1 MVEKAGRVAGKVAL
15 VTGAASGLGKATAER
30 LAAEGAAVMIADIR
44 AEPAEAAADGIRQ
57 TGGRAIAQK
66 LDVTSE
72 QDWVAAVAG
81 AEHAFGKLDVVVN
94 NAGTADGGWIHKLS
108 LERWRRVMAV
118 NLDGVFLGI
127 KHGAEA
133 MKRNGGG
140 SIVNISSVAGLVG
153 IAEGAS
159 AYCASKGGVTLLT
172 RAAALEFALL
182 KSNIRVNSV
191 HPGYM
196 QTPMLEGIIKASREP
211 DAARELMIKGE
222 PIGRLGEPRDIA
234 NAVLYLA
241 SDEAAFVTGTQL
253 VVDGG
258 YYAK

>member
-1 MVEKAGRVAGKVAL
+1 MAEKTGRVAGKVAL
-15 VTGAASGLGKATAER
+15 VSGAASGLGRATATR
-30 LAAEGAAVMIADIR
+30 LAEEGAAVMIADIR
-44 AEPAEAAADGIRQ
+44 LEPAEAVAADIRRAD
-57 TGGRAIAQK
+57 GRAVAHK
-66 LDVTSE
+66 LDVTSDD
-72 QDWVAAVAG
+72 DWRQAVAR
-81 AEHAFGKLDVVVN
+81 AERDFGKLDVVVN
-94 NAGTADGGWIHKLS
+94 NAGTAEGGWIHKLS
-108 LERWRRVMAV
+108 LERWRHVMAI
-118 NLDGVFLGI
+118 NLDGVFLGV

-133 MKRNGGG
+133 MKRCGGG

-153 IAEGAS
+153 MAEGAS

-196 QTPMLEGIIKASREP
+196 QTPMLEGIIGLSRDPE
-211 DAARELMIKGE
+211 AARAAMVRGE

>member
-1 MVEKAGRVAGKVAL
+1 MSNGKGRVADKVAL

-30 LAAEGAAVMIADIR
+30 LAGEGAAVVVADIR
-44 AEPAEAAADGIRQ
+44 GEPAEAVAAAIRQ
-57 TGGRAIAQK
+57 SGGRATARQ
-66 LDVTSE
+66 LDVSNET
-72 QDWVAAVAG
+72 DWSAAVAD
-81 AEHAFGKLDVVVN
+81 AESAFGKLDVLVN
-94 NAGTADGGWIHKLS
+94 NAGTADGTWIHKLS
-108 LERWRRVMAV
+108 LDRWRKVMAI

-127 KHGAEA
+127 KYGAEA
-133 MKRNGGG
+133 MKRCGGG

-196 QTPMLEGIIKASREP
+196 QTPMLEGVINAYREP
-211 DAARELMIKGE
+211 DAARDALMRNEPLGRFGE
-222 PIGRLGEPRDIA
+222 PKDIA

-241 SDEAAFVTGTQL
+241 SDEAAYVTGTQL
-253 VVDGG
+253 TVDGG
-258 YYAK
+258 YYAR

>member
-1 MVEKAGRVAGKVAL
+1 M
-15 VTGAASGLGKATAER
+15 
-30 LAAEGAAVMIADIR
+30 
-44 AEPAEAAADGIRQ
+44 
-57 TGGRAIAQK
+57 AI
-66 LDVTSE
+66 
-72 QDWVAAVAG
+72 
-81 AEHAFGKLDVVVN
+81 
-94 NAGTADGGWIHKLS
+94 
-108 LERWRRVMAV
+108 
-118 NLDGVFLGI
+118 NLDSVFLGI

-133 MKRNGGG
+133 MKRSGGG

-153 IAEGAS
+153 IAEGAT

-196 QTPMLEGIIKASREP
+196 QTPMLEGVINAYREP
-211 DAARELMIKGE
+211 DAAREVLMKNE
-222 PIGRLGEPRDIA
+222 PLGRFGQPSDVA

>member
-1 MVEKAGRVAGKVAL
+1 MAEKTGRVAGKVAL
-15 VTGAASGLGKATAER
+15 VSGAASGLGKATAQR
-30 LAAEGAAVMIADIR
+30 LAGEGAAVMIADIR
-44 AEPAEAAADGIRQ
+44 IEPAEAVAAGIREA
-57 TGGRAIAQK
+57 GGRAVAQK

-72 QDWVAAVAG
+72 ADWRDAVAG
-81 AEHAFGKLDVVVN
+81 AERDFGKLDVVVN
-94 NAGTADGGWIHKLS
+94 NAGTADGGWVHKLS
-108 LERWRRVMAV
+108 LERWRHVMAV
-118 NLDGVFLGI
+118 NLDGVFLGV

-133 MKRNGGG
+133 MKRCGGG
-140 SIVNISSVAGLVG
+140 SIINISSVAGLVG
-153 IAEGAS
+153 IAEGAT

-196 QTPMLEGIIKASREP
+196 QTPMLESIISVSREP
-211 DAARELMIKGE
+211 EAARAAMIEGE
-222 PIGRLGEPRDIA
+222 PLGRLGAPSDIA

-241 SDEAAFVTGTQL
+241 SDEAAFVTGAQL

-258 YYAK
+258 FYAK

>member
-1 MVEKAGRVAGKVAL
+1 MVERTGRVVGKVAL

-30 LAAEGAAVMIADIR
+30 LAEEGAAVLITDIR
-44 AEPAEAAADGIRQ
+44 AEAAEAAANVIRDA
-57 TGGRAIAQK
+57 GGRAEAHP
-66 LDVTSE
+66 LDVTSDE
-72 QDWVAAVAG
+72 SWRDAVAH
-81 AEHAFGKLDVVVN
+81 AERAFGKLDIVVN

-108 LERWRRVMAV
+108 LERWRKVMAV

-133 MKRNGGG
+133 MKRSGGG

-182 KSNIRVNSV
+182 KNNIRVNSV

-196 QTPMLEGIIKASREP
+196 QTPMLEGVINAYREP
-211 DAARELMIKGE
+211 DAARDALMKNEPMGRFGE
-222 PIGRLGEPRDIA
+222 PKDIA

-258 YYAK
+258 YIAK

>member
-1 MVEKAGRVAGKVAL
+1 MYMVDKAGRVAGKVAL

-44 AEPAEAAADGIRQ
+44 IEPAEAAADGIRQ
-57 TGGRAIAQK
+57 AGGRAVAQK

-72 QDWVAAVAG
+72 ADWSAAVAA
-81 AEHAFGKLDVVVN
+81 AERAFGKLDIVVN

-108 LERWRRVMAV
+108 LERWRRVIAV

-133 MKRNGGG
+133 MKRSGGG

-172 RAAALEFALL
+172 HAAALEFALL

-196 QTPMLEGIIKASREP
+196 QTPMLEGIIQSSREP
-211 DAARELMIKGE
+211 EVAREAMVKGE
-222 PIGRLGEPRDIA
+222 PIGRLG
-234 NAVLYLA
+234 
-241 SDEAAFVTGTQL
+241 
-253 VVDGG
+253 
-258 YYAK
+258 

>member
-1 MVEKAGRVAGKVAL
+1 MAERTGRVAGKVAL
-15 VTGAASGLGKATAER
+15 VTGAASGLGKATAVR
-30 LAAEGAAVMIADIR
+30 LAEEGAAVLIADIR
-44 AEPAEAAADGIRQ
+44 SEAAETAADAIEKA
-57 TGGRAIAQK
+57 GGRAAAQQ

-72 QDWVAAVAG
+72 ESWQDAVAH
-81 AEHAFGKLDVVVN
+81 AERTFGKLDIVVN

-108 LERWRRVMAV
+108 LERWRKVMAI

-133 MKRNGGG
+133 MKRHGGG
-140 SIVNISSVAGLVG
+140 SIINISSIAGLVG

-196 QTPMLEGIIKASREP
+196 QTPMLEGVINAYREP
-211 DAARELMIKGE
+211 DAARDMLMRNEPLGRFGE
-222 PIGRLGEPRDIA
+222 PKDIA

-258 YYAK
+258 YIAK

>member
-1 MVEKAGRVAGKVAL
+1 MVDGTGRVAGKVAL

-30 LAAEGAAVMIADIR
+30 LAEEGAAILIADIR
-44 AEPAEAAADGIRQ
+44 REPAETAADAIRKA
-57 TGGRAIAQK
+57 GGRAAAYQ
-66 LDVTSE
+66 LDVASE
-72 QDWVAAVAG
+72 EGWQDAVVH
-81 AEHAFGKLDVVVN
+81 AERAFGKLDIVVN

-108 LERWRRVMAV
+108 LERWRNVMAV

-140 SIVNISSVAGLVG
+140 SIVNISSIAGLVG

-196 QTPMLEGIIKASREP
+196 QTPMLEGVIHAYREP
-211 DAARELMIKGE
+211 DAARDALMKNE
-222 PIGRLGEPRDIA
+222 PLGRFGAPKDIA

-258 YYAK
+258 YIAK